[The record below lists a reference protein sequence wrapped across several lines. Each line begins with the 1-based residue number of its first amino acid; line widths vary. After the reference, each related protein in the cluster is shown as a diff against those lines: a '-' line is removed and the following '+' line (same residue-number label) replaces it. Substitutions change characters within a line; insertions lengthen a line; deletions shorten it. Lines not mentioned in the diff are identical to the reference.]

1 MLYTRGHAH
10 HLRRNKTPPSSA
22 VNHAMS
28 MTWAWREINNC
39 ETEITGNMR
48 GTEGAAVKGRMPYKR
63 TDNLFSI
70 PVYVGDARVL
80 VRHWHQDKSR
90 CSLDREHSAS
100 CYRCGHIVCLYS
112 CVASQII
119 WSYDPTRVSNNGL
132 SYVRELSMDNY
143 KVVKKVIHHQKSS
156 LNRIK
161 TAPVR
166 LHFSSILSIKWAQKC
181 HKFVLN
187 ILWVT

>member
-80 VRHWHQDKSR
+80 VRHWHQANRDVHWTVNIR
-90 CSLDREHSAS
+90 QAV
-100 CYRCGHIVCLYS
+100 IAATS
-112 CVASQII
+112 CVYIAASHRRLYDLMIQHAYRTMAYPTYENWAWITTR
-119 WSYDPTRVSNNGL
+119 WS
-132 SYVRELSMDNY
+132 
-143 KVVKKVIHHQKSS
+143 KK
-156 LNRIK
+156 
-161 TAPVR
+161 
-166 LHFSSILSIKWAQKC
+166 
-181 HKFVLN
+181 
-187 ILWVT
+187 